1 MNEEETFSQEMFAAR
16 HPDRGWQHFF
26 LSRNA
31 YTLTGDHPSTVRRVR
46 VIVDPEGPF
55 WGWRYALSH
64 DSFSGQIS
72 MIFSRRLLVE
82 VCFPYGTKAAEEK
95 GEGRVVR
102 LRVED
107 LGE

>member
-1 MNEEETFSQEMFAAR
+1 MFAAR

-31 YTLTGDHPSTVRRVR
+31 YIAHWNHPSTVRRVR

-82 VCFPYGTKAAEEK
+82 VCFPYGTKAEEK
-95 GEGRVVR
+95 GK
-102 LRVED
+102 VEWFD
-107 LGE
+107 FGSKIWANDFCSLVMYFR